1 MAVSSSPAVKAQHK
15 NVSLFFS
22 LSICL
27 SLYLPPSRCKHHQN
41 RSSPLRRSLS
51 GPRGC
56 KQNLR
61 RSCCKQP
68 PLPSVSAGVVP
79 ARYRRHIVPKGG
91 SDRKTTPKQ
100 AATSVRFGISL
111 ATRCCLRKPH
121 NVDVS
126 TAASAYCIAGAAS
139 PFPDTVLLECHR
151 VLSTSGWHDVIRAS
165 TRTAR
170 LRVFLLTRI
179 RCG

>member
-1 MAVSSSPAVKAQHK
+1 MQLVYCKMRTKRVPNSLSSKPLGLLKHSPCTRPFVLSLSMAVSSSPAVKAQHK

-27 SLYLPPSRCKHHQN
+27 SLYFPPSRCKHHQN
-41 RSSPLRRSLS
+41 RSSSLGRSLS

-61 RSCCKQP
+61 RSWCKQP

-79 ARYRRHIVPKGG
+79 ARYRRHSVTKGG

-100 AATSVRFGISL
+100 AATIVSDL
-111 ATRCCLRKPH
+111 AFHLQHGVVCGSHTM
-121 NVDVS
+121 S
-126 TAASAYCIAGAAS
+126 T
-139 PFPDTVLLECHR
+139 
-151 VLSTSGWHDVIRAS
+151 
-165 TRTAR
+165 
-170 LRVFLLTRI
+170 FLLLHPRI
-179 RCG
+179 V